1 MFDFSVSVCYNRFM
15 KKNSG
20 SESPKYF
27 RFQFTPAVIAMSIAA
42 VLSGTSCSLA
52 ISISVYNISKN
63 GIHSFNDV
71 LRYPFL
77 ILVSVAL
84 AVIVTALLIRS
95 GYLVDDK
102 YFTTQFGL
110 IKSRC
115 ELKKITSVVLD
126 RDTYKLTM
134 YTGDTYSVLSVH
146 PSWNEDFVRALLKG
160 NPDIDYSYTLR
171 ENKPDDDKKKKK

>member
-1 MFDFSVSVCYNRFM
+1 M

-42 VLSGTSCSLA
+42 LLVSAAA
-52 ISISVYNISKN
+52 IGISVYNISKN

-115 ELKKITSVVLD
+115 ELKKSL
-126 RDTYKLTM
+126 
-134 YTGDTYSVLSVH
+134 
-146 PSWNEDFVRALLKG
+146 PSCWTAIL
-160 NPDIDYSYTLR
+160 IS
-171 ENKPDDDKKKKK
+171 

>member
-1 MFDFSVSVCYNRFM
+1 MFDFSVSVCYNKFM

-27 RFQFTPAVIAMSIAA
+27 RFQFTPALIVMSIAA
-42 VLSGTSCSLA
+42 LLVSATAFG
-52 ISISVYNISKN
+52 ISVYNISKN

-77 ILVSVAL
+77 MLVSVAL
-84 AVIVTALLIRS
+84 IVIVTALLIRS

-110 IKSRC
+110 IRSRC

-126 RDTYKLTM
+126 RDTYKLTI
-134 YTGDTYSVLSVH
+134 YTGDSYSVLSVH

-171 ENKPDDDKKKKK
+171 ENKPEDDKKKKK